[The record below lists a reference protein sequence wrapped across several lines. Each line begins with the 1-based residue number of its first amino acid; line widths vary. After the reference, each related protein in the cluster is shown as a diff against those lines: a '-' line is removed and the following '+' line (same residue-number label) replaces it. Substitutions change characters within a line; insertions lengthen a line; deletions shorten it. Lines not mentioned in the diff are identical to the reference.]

1 MFVPKEVQIDELA
14 QKIYFK
20 EPQSSHSIQLV
31 TEDNIETLFFI
42 LLELLKKGIQILYNN
57 NR

>member
-20 EPQSSHSIQLV
+20 EPQSPHSIQLV
-31 TEDNIETLFFI
+31 HLLSSILHASNALQFI
-42 LLELLKKGIQILYNN
+42 LGLSLLMFI
-57 NR
+57 